1 MRLFLMSQSKIFI
14 DIGNSAIKWR
24 TTESNV
30 YSKDVGE
37 FLLKT
42 LPQADSAWV
51 SAVANLHI
59 IDDLEAYFD
68 EVHLL
73 NTQDNF
79 NNLQISYVDSS
90 SLGSDRFFAMLGAM
104 ERFPNKAL
112 LIIDIGTAM
121 TFDVIN
127 QDGYHQGGLIMP
139 GLEVLRKSFL
149 KFETT
154 DVSTNIDGL
163 ASKTTHAWK
172 SGTKAMLLSSINDQ
186 IEKFNEMFSDGIVTI
201 CGGLVHEIKN
211 ELPESV
217 QIFDNLVLDGLEC
230 YSQTVG

>member
-1 MRLFLMSQSKIFI
+1 MRLFLMSLSKIFI

-24 TTESNV
+24 TKESNV
-30 YSKDVGE
+30 YSKNVNE
-37 FLLKT
+37 FSLTT
-42 LPQADSAWV
+42 LPQADTAWV

-59 IDDLEAYFD
+59 VDDLGTHFD
-68 EVHLL
+68 RVNLIPS
-73 NTQDNF
+73 QKKF
-79 NNLQISYVDSS
+79 NNLNISYDDST
-90 SLGSDRFFAMLGAM
+90 SLGSDRFFAMIGAITYY
-104 ERFPNKAL
+104 PKKPL

-163 ASKTTHAWK
+163 ASKTTDAWK
-172 SGTKAMLLSSINDQ
+172 SGTKAMLFSSINDQ
-186 IEKFNEMFSDGIVTI
+186 IEKFNDMFSDGIVTI
-201 CGGLVHEIKN
+201 CGGLVNEIKN
-211 ELPESV
+211 ELPKSV

>member
-1 MRLFLMSQSKIFI
+1 MSQSNIFL

-24 TTESNV
+24 TKESNV
-30 YSKDVGE
+30 YSKNVNE
-37 FLLKT
+37 FSLTT
-42 LPQADSAWV
+42 LPQADTAWV

-59 IDDLEAYFD
+59 VDDLGTHFD
-68 EVHLL
+68 RVNLIPS
-73 NTQDNF
+73 QKKF
-79 NNLQISYVDSS
+79 NNLNISYDDPT
-90 SLGSDRFFAMLGAM
+90 SLGSDRFFAMIGAITYY
-104 ERFPNKAL
+104 PKKPL

-154 DVSTNIDGL
+154 DVSSNIDGL
-163 ASKTTHAWK
+163 ASKTTDAWK
-172 SGTKAMLLSSINDQ
+172 SGTKAMLFSSINDQ
-186 IEKFNEMFSDGIVTI
+186 IEKFNDMFSDGIVTI

>member
-1 MRLFLMSQSKIFI
+1 MSQSNIFL

-24 TTESNV
+24 TKESNV
-30 YSKDVGE
+30 YSKNVNE
-37 FLLKT
+37 FSLTT
-42 LPQADSAWV
+42 LPQADTAWV
-51 SAVANLHI
+51 SAVAHLHI
-59 IDDLEAYFD
+59 VDDLGTHFD
-68 EVHLL
+68 RVNLIPS
-73 NTQDNF
+73 QKKF
-79 NNLQISYVDSS
+79 NNLNISYDDST
-90 SLGSDRFFAMLGAM
+90 SLGSDRFFAMIGAITYY
-104 ERFPNKAL
+104 PKKPL

-163 ASKTTHAWK
+163 ASKTTDAWK
-172 SGTKAMLLSSINDQ
+172 SGTKAMLFSSINDQ
-186 IEKFNEMFSDGIVTI
+186 IEKFNDMFSDGIVTI
-201 CGGLVHEIKN
+201 CGGLVNEIKN
-211 ELPESV
+211 ELPKSV

>member
-1 MRLFLMSQSKIFI
+1 MSQSNIYI
-14 DIGNSAIKWR
+14 DIGNSAVKWR
-24 TTESNV
+24 TIESDV
-30 YSKDVGE
+30 YSKYVDE
-37 FLLKT
+37 FLTST
-42 LPQADSAWV
+42 LPQADTAWV
-51 SAVANLHI
+51 SAVANLDIVEDIKSLFKEFHL
-59 IDDLEAYFD
+59 IDS
-68 EVHLL
+68 
-73 NTQDNF
+73 QKKC
-79 NNLQISYVDSS
+79 NNLVVAYDDPS

-104 ERFPNKAL
+104 EHFPKKPL
-112 LIIDIGTAM
+112 LVIDIGSAM

-127 QDGYHQGGLIMP
+127 EDGYHQGGLIMP
-139 GLEVLRKSFL
+139 GLGVLRKSFS

-154 DVSTNIDGL
+154 DISTNFAGL
-163 ASKTTHAWK
+163 ANNTKDAWK
-172 SGTKAMLLSSINDQ
+172 SGTQVMLLSSINDQ

>member
-1 MRLFLMSQSKIFI
+1 MSQSNIFL

-24 TTESNV
+24 TKESNV
-30 YSKDVGE
+30 YSKNVNE
-37 FLLKT
+37 FSLTT
-42 LPQADSAWV
+42 LPQADTAWV

-59 IDDLEAYFD
+59 VDDLGTHFD
-68 EVHLL
+68 RVNLIPS
-73 NTQDNF
+73 QKKF
-79 NNLQISYVDSS
+79 NNLNISYDDPT
-90 SLGSDRFFAMLGAM
+90 SLGSDRFFAMIGAITYY
-104 ERFPNKAL
+104 PKKPL

-127 QDGYHQGGLIMP
+127 HDGYHQGGLIMP

-154 DVSTNIDGL
+154 DVSSNIDGL
-163 ASKTTHAWK
+163 ASKTTDAWK
-172 SGTKAMLLSSINDQ
+172 SGTKAMLFSSINDQ
-186 IEKFNEMFSDGIVTI
+186 IEKFNDMFSDGIVTI

>member
-1 MRLFLMSQSKIFI
+1 MSQSKIFI

-37 FLLKT
+37 FLLNT
-42 LPQADSAWV
+42 LPHSDSAWV

-59 IDDLEAYFD
+59 VKDLEAYFD
-68 EVHLL
+68 EVHLAH
-73 NTQDNF
+73 TQNKF
-79 NNLQISYVDSS
+79 NNLKISYGDPS

-112 LIIDIGTAM
+112 LIIDIGSAM

-127 QDGYHQGGLIMP
+127 EDGYHQGGLIMP
-139 GLEVLRKSFL
+139 GLGVLRKSFS

-154 DVSTNIDGL
+154 DLSTNVDSL
-163 ASKTTHAWK
+163 ANNTKDAWK

-186 IEKFNEMFSDGIVTI
+186 IEKFNEIYSDGMVTI
-201 CGGLVHEIKN
+201 CGGLVKEIKN